1 MHYVQV
7 VLSFGQV
14 SSNECGISTTKC
26 KPDTSYTVAGSRLRD
41 ILFSATDVQTSPA
54 TAPMLSREQL
64 LEGFH
69 HFNVP
74 TLPHLLALLLHQS
87 HSFPPPKTGLIVV
100 DCISSLFTLAFPRTT
115 DMKTLQDDASKK
127 NDAIHWAA
135 NRRWAVMS
143 DFISKIV
150 KLAATSNIAV
160 LLISQTTTRI
170 RTESD
175 TILHPA
181 ISGTAWDTGVHTRLV
196 LFRDWLLER
205 NTRSSQ
211 GQYISKARFAG
222 VIKAA
227 GITYDTTSRAIPFT
241 IKQVGGTSS
250 CRC

>member
-1 MHYVQV
+1 MNVDPP
-7 VLSFGQV
+7 VLKLQ
-14 SSNECGISTTKC
+14 
-26 KPDTSYTVAGSRLRD
+26 PDSSYTVASPRLRD
-41 ILFSATDVQTSPA
+41 ILFSTADIQTSPA

-74 TLPHLLALLLHQS
+74 TLPHLLALLLHPS
-87 HSFPPPKTGLIVV
+87 PSFPPSKTGLIVV
-100 DCISSLFTLAFPRTT
+100 DCISSLFTLAFPRST
-115 DMKTLQDDASKK
+115 DRKILRDDASKK
-127 NDAIHWAA
+127 NDATHWAA

-150 KLAATSNIAV
+150 RLAATGNIAV

-205 NTRSSQ
+205 NSRSSQ
-211 GQYISKARFAG
+211 GQYIPKARFAG
-222 VIKAA
+222 VIKVA
-227 GITYDTTSRAIPFT
+227 GIAYDTISKAIPFT